1 MKTSCFNKY
10 TGDMGVAVCLYPPID
25 WAGLR
30 FPALAPTSNMFQEIK
45 SGKINKIE
53 YEHRYREEVLGKLD
67 AGYIYIMLKNNVL
80 LCWEPPGEFC
90 HRRII
95 ASWIK
100 EELGYD
106 VPEWNLKDDAVI
118 KNKNPLF

>member
-1 MKTSCFNKY
+1 
-10 TGDMGVAVCLYPPID
+10 MGVAVCLYPPID

-30 FPALAPTSNMFQEIK
+30 FPSLAPTSNMFQEIK
-45 SGKINKIE
+45 SRKINKIE

-67 AGYIYIMLKNNVL
+67 AGYIYITLKNNVL
-80 LCWEPPGEFC
+80 LCWEQPGEFC

-95 ASWIK
+95 ANWIF

-106 VPEWNLKDDAVI
+106 VPEWNTKDDAVI